1 MASPIAD
8 QASNDTQR
16 VTHAQIHNETHT
28 MMTQQTLTQLRSL
41 KLSGMGDALQE
52 QMAQPSMSALSFE
65 ERLGLLVEREVASR
79 DDRRRARLL
88 SLAHLKYP
96 QATIEDVDTR
106 AGRGVQRS
114 QITSLAL
121 GDWIKT
127 GHTVI
132 ITGATGTG
140 KTWLACAL
148 GQYACRRG
156 HTVLYLRTPRLAEE
170 LRVLHGAGSFGKWLI
185 QLAKTDVLI
194 LDDWALAALDAST
207 RSDLLE
213 VVDDRAATRGTIITS
228 QLPVEH
234 WHSWIGDVTMADA
247 MLDRL
252 LERTHRITLKGAE
265 SLRKPREKTIG
276 AQALAAGENVL

>member
-1 MASPIAD
+1 ML
-8 QASNDTQR
+8 
-16 VTHAQIHNETHT
+16 
-28 MMTQQTLTQLRSL
+28 TQQTLTQLRSL
-41 KLSGMGDALQE
+41 KLAGMGDALQE
-52 QMAQPSMSALSFE
+52 QLTQPSMSALSFE
-65 ERLGLLVEREVASR
+65 ERLAMLVEREVANR
-79 DDRRRARLL
+79 DDRRRTRLL
-88 SLAHLKYP
+88 SLARLKYP

-106 AGRGVQRS
+106 RGRGVERG

-132 ITGATGTG
+132 INGATGSG

-156 HTVLYLRTPRLAEE
+156 NTVSYLRTPRLAEE
-170 LRVLHGAGSFGKWLI
+170 LRVLHGAGSFGKWLV

-194 LDDWALAALDAST
+194 LDDWAVAPLDAGT
-207 RSDLLE
+207 RADLLE
-213 VVDDRAATRGTIITS
+213 VIDDRAATRGTIITS

-234 WHSWIGDVTMADA
+234 WHSWIGDVTIADA

-252 LERTHRITLKGAE
+252 LQRTHRITLKGEE
-265 SLRKPREKTIG
+265 SMRRSRQKPSGE
-276 AQALAAGENVL
+276 QEAAPAPEDQ

>member
-1 MASPIAD
+1 MKSTHQSNSEASP
-8 QASNDTQR
+8 
-16 VTHAQIHNETHT
+16 
-28 MMTQQTLTQLRSL
+28 MLTQQTLTQLRSL
-41 KLSGMGDALQE
+41 KLSGMADALQE
-52 QMAQPSMSALSFE
+52 QLTQPRLGALSFE
-65 ERLGLLVEREVASR
+65 ERLAMLVQRELASR
-79 DDRRRARLL
+79 DDRRRTRLL
-88 SLAHLKYP
+88 SLARLKYP

-106 AGRGVQRS
+106 AGRGVDRG

-132 ITGATGTG
+132 INGATGSG

-156 HTVLYLRTPRLAEE
+156 HTVSYLRTPRLAEE
-170 LRVLHGAGSFGKWLI
+170 LRVLHGSGSFGKWLI

-194 LDDWALAALDAST
+194 LDDWAVAALDAGT
-207 RSDLLE
+207 RADLLE
-213 VVDDRAATRGTIITS
+213 IIDDRAATRGTIITS

-234 WHSWIGDVTMADA
+234 WHSWIGDATIADA

-252 LERTHRITLKGAE
+252 LQRTHRITLKGE
-265 SLRKPREKTIG
+265 SLRRSKQQPSG
-276 AQALAAGENVL
+276 SQDAVQVPDLQ

>member
-1 MASPIAD
+1 ML
-8 QASNDTQR
+8 
-16 VTHAQIHNETHT
+16 
-28 MMTQQTLTQLRSL
+28 TQQTLTQLRSL

-52 QMAQPSMSALSFE
+52 QLTQPSISALSFE
-65 ERLGLLVEREVASR
+65 ERLGILVDREIASR
-79 DDRRRARLL
+79 DGRRRTRLL
-88 SLAHLKYP
+88 SLARLKYP

-106 AGRGVQRS
+106 AGRGVDRG

-132 ITGATGTG
+132 INGATGSG

-156 HTVLYLRTPRLAEE
+156 HTVSYLRTPRLAEE
-170 LRVLHGAGSFGKWLI
+170 LRVLHGAGGFGKWLI

-194 LDDWALAALDAST
+194 LDDWAVAALDAGT
-207 RSDLLE
+207 RADLLE
-213 VVDDRAATRGTIITS
+213 IIDDRAATRGTIITS

-234 WHSWIGDVTMADA
+234 WHGWIGDATIADA

-252 LERTHRITLKGAE
+252 LQRTHRITLKGE
-265 SLRKPREKTIG
+265 SLRRSQQKPSGDQKA
-276 AQALAAGENVL
+276 AQAPEAQ

>member
-1 MASPIAD
+1 MKP
-8 QASNDTQR
+8 
-16 VTHAQIHNETHT
+16 VHQIPGVLIPQTNHENHS
-28 MMTQQTLTQLRSL
+28 MMTQHTLIQLRNL

-52 QMAQPSMSALSFE
+52 QLSQPSMSSLSFE

-88 SLAHLKYP
+88 SLARLKYP
-96 QATIEDVDTR
+96 QACIEDVDTR
-106 AGRGVQRS
+106 RGRGVDRA

-132 ITGATGTG
+132 INGATGSG

-156 HTVLYLRTPRLAEE
+156 HTVSYLRTPRLAEE
-170 LRVLHGAGSFGKWLI
+170 LCVLHGAGGFGKWLVL
-185 QLAKTDVLI
+185 LAKTDVLI
-194 LDDWALAALDAST
+194 LDDWAVAALDAST
-207 RSDLLE
+207 RADLLE
-213 VVDDRAATRGTIITS
+213 IIDDRAATRGTIITS

-234 WHSWIGDVTMADA
+234 WHSWIGDATIADA

-252 LERTHRITLKGAE
+252 LQRTHRITLKGE
-265 SLRKPREKTIG
+265 SLRRSREKPSG
-276 AQALAAGENVL
+276 DHEAAAAPGTA

>member
-1 MASPIAD
+1 MKSTHK
-8 QASNDTQR
+8 SNSE
-16 VTHAQIHNETHT
+16 ANP
-28 MMTQQTLTQLRSL
+28 MLTQQTLTQLRSL

-52 QMAQPSMSALSFE
+52 QLTQPSMSALSFE
-65 ERLGLLVEREVASR
+65 ERLGMLVDREIASR
-79 DDRRRARLL
+79 DGRRRTRLL
-88 SLAHLKYP
+88 SLARLKYP

-106 AGRGVQRS
+106 AGRGVDRG

-132 ITGATGTG
+132 INGATGSG

-156 HTVLYLRTPRLAEE
+156 HTVSYLRTPRLAEE
-170 LRVLHGAGSFGKWLI
+170 LRVLHGAGGFGKWLI

-194 LDDWALAALDAST
+194 LDDWAVAALDAGT
-207 RSDLLE
+207 RADLLE
-213 VVDDRAATRGTIITS
+213 IIDDRAATRGTIITS

-234 WHSWIGDVTMADA
+234 WHGWIGDATIADA

-252 LERTHRITLKGAE
+252 LQRTHRITLKGE
-265 SLRKPREKTIG
+265 SLRRSQQKPSGDQKA
-276 AQALAAGENVL
+276 AQAPEAQ

>member
-1 MASPIAD
+1 MKPINTANHE
-8 QASNDTQR
+8 ANP
-16 VTHAQIHNETHT
+16 

-41 KLSGMGDALQE
+41 KLGGMGDALQE
-52 QMAQPSMSALSFE
+52 QLTQPSMSSLSFE
-65 ERLGLLVEREVASR
+65 ERLAMLVDREVASR
-79 DDRRRARLL
+79 DDRRRTRLL
-88 SLAHLKYP
+88 SLARLKYP

-106 AGRGVQRS
+106 RGRGVDRG

-132 ITGATGTG
+132 INGATGSG

-156 HTVLYLRTPRLAEE
+156 HSVNYLRTPRLAEE
-170 LRVLHGAGSFGKWLI
+170 LRVLHGAGSFGKWLL

-194 LDDWALAALDAST
+194 LDDWALAPLDAAT
-207 RSDLLE
+207 RADLLE
-213 VVDDRAATRGTIITS
+213 VIDDRAGSRGTIITS

-234 WHSWIGDVTMADA
+234 WHSWIGDVTIADA

-252 LERTHRITLKGAE
+252 LQRTHRITLKGE
-265 SLRKPREKTIG
+265 SLRRTKEKPAGDQESN
-276 AQALAAGENVL
+276 AAAVNP

>member
-1 MASPIAD
+1 MNPI
-8 QASNDTQR
+8 NKTPG
-16 VTHAQIHNETHT
+16 VLTLETNPEACS

-52 QMAQPSMSALSFE
+52 QLSQPSISSLSFE

-88 SLAHLKYP
+88 SLARLKYP
-96 QATIEDVDTR
+96 QACIEDVDTR
-106 AGRGVQRS
+106 RGRGVDRA

-132 ITGATGTG
+132 INGATGSG

-156 HTVLYLRTPRLAEE
+156 HTVSYLRTPRLAEE
-170 LRVLHGAGSFGKWLI
+170 LRVLHGAGGFGKWLVL
-185 QLAKTDVLI
+185 LAKTDVLI
-194 LDDWALAALDAST
+194 LDDWAVAALDAST
-207 RSDLLE
+207 RADLLE
-213 VVDDRAATRGTIITS
+213 IIDDRAATRGTIITS

-234 WHSWIGDVTMADA
+234 WHSWIGDATIADA

-252 LERTHRITLKGAE
+252 LQRTHRITLKGE
-265 SLRKPREKTIG
+265 SLRRSREKPSG
-276 AQALAAGENVL
+276 DHESAAAPGTA

>member
-1 MASPIAD
+1 MKPV
-8 QASNDTQR
+8 N
-16 VTHAQIHNETHT
+16 QIPGVLIPQTNHENHS
-28 MMTQQTLTQLRSL
+28 MMTQHTLTQLRNL

-52 QMAQPSMSALSFE
+52 QLSQPSMSSLSFE

-88 SLAHLKYP
+88 SLARLKHP
-96 QATIEDVDTR
+96 QACIEDVDTR
-106 AGRGVQRS
+106 RGRGVDRA

-132 ITGATGTG
+132 INGATGSG

-156 HTVLYLRTPRLAEE
+156 HTVSYLRTPRLAEE
-170 LRVLHGAGSFGKWLI
+170 LRVLHGAGGFGKWLVL
-185 QLAKTDVLI
+185 LAKTDVLI
-194 LDDWALAALDAST
+194 LDDWAVAALDAST
-207 RSDLLE
+207 RADLLE
-213 VVDDRAATRGTIITS
+213 IIDDRAATRGTIITS

-234 WHSWIGDVTMADA
+234 WHSWIGDATIADA

-252 LERTHRITLKGAE
+252 LQRTHRITLKGE
-265 SLRKPREKTIG
+265 SLRRSREKPSG
-276 AQALAAGENVL
+276 DHEAAAAPGTA

>member
-1 MASPIAD
+1 
-8 QASNDTQR
+8 
-16 VTHAQIHNETHT
+16 

-41 KLSGMGDALQE
+41 KLSGMADALQQ
-52 QMAQPSMSALSFE
+52 QMAQPNMSALSFE
-65 ERLGLLVEREVASR
+65 ERLGLLVQQEIASR
-79 DDRRRARLL
+79 DERRRTRLL

-96 QATIEDVDTR
+96 QAAIEDIDTR
-106 AGRGVQRS
+106 AGRGIERS

-121 GDWIKT
+121 GDWIKS

-156 HTVLYLRTPRLAEE
+156 HSVTYLRTPRLAEE
-170 LRVLHGAGSFGKWLI
+170 LRVLHGAGSFGKWLV

-194 LDDWALAALDAST
+194 LDDWALASLDAST
-207 RSDLLE
+207 RADLLE
-213 VVDDRAATRGTIITS
+213 VIDDRAANRGTIITS

-234 WHSWIGDVTMADA
+234 WHGWIGDVTIADA

-252 LERTHRITLKGAE
+252 LERTHRITLKWE
-265 SLRKPREKTIG
+265 KSLRSPQARS
-276 AQALAAGENVL
+276 AQKCAPGELSAAPSPANAVVV

>member
-1 MASPIAD
+1 MKPVNKIPGVLIP
-8 QASNDTQR
+8 QTNP
-16 VTHAQIHNETHT
+16 ETHT
-28 MMTQQTLTQLRSL
+28 MMTQHTLTQLRSL

-52 QMAQPSMSALSFE
+52 QLSQPSMSSLSFE

-88 SLAHLKYP
+88 SLARLKYP
-96 QATIEDVDTR
+96 QACIEDVDTR
-106 AGRGVQRS
+106 RGRGVDRA

-132 ITGATGTG
+132 INGATGSG

-156 HTVLYLRTPRLAEE
+156 HTVSYLRTPRLAEE
-170 LRVLHGAGSFGKWLI
+170 LRVLHGAGGFGKWLVL
-185 QLAKTDVLI
+185 LAKTDVLI
-194 LDDWALAALDAST
+194 LDDWAVAALDAST
-207 RSDLLE
+207 RADLLE
-213 VVDDRAATRGTIITS
+213 IIDDRAATRGTIITS

-234 WHSWIGDVTMADA
+234 WHSWIGDATIADA

-252 LERTHRITLKGAE
+252 LQRTHRITLKGE
-265 SLRKPREKTIG
+265 SLRRSREKPSGDHET
-276 AQALAAGENVL
+276 AAVPGTA